1 MNCLAEV
8 GEHIWPIVEVD
19 HGNPAVDVNFVSV
32 VGAGAPILMG
42 NSIVVTAAVALTAHG
57 TQEFLLKTIVLNGF
71 NSKNYLPLTERPRA
85 LEILECARLGR
96 LACTIGWC
104 PGPPASHPTALG
116 CPCSGK
122 RRRAGQ

>member
-1 MNCLAEV
+1 LLKCGIINKLNEWIENCLAEV

-57 TQEFLLKTIVLNGF
+57 TQEFLLNGMIKF
-71 NSKNYLPLTERPRA
+71 NNIFYSF
-85 LEILECARLGR
+85 
-96 LACTIGWC
+96 
-104 PGPPASHPTALG
+104 
-116 CPCSGK
+116 
-122 RRRAGQ
+122 